1 MIEFSSVEY
10 RHPNGVLAL
19 RNIDLKIRKGEVLA
33 IVGENG
39 AGKTTLIKH
48 TNGLLKPSKGKVTAF
63 DMDTNDESVAN
74 LSRKIGIIF
83 QNPDHQIFSESVE
96 NEVKFALKNFGFKE
110 EAISER
116 LEWALNFFDLERY
129 RTTSPMLLSGGEKK
143 RLCIASVLAWDPDVV
158 VMDEPTVG
166 QDFIQKE
173 RLTKIIQMLVSKGKT
188 VVIVAHD
195 IEFIWPLQPRVI
207 VMCGGK
213 IIADNKA
220 GKIFQERELL
230 DKARIVKPQLQELS
244 EKIHGE
250 SSGAFSNIYDAKQW
264 IISKLKSD

>member
-10 RHPNGVLAL
+10 RHPNGVIAL
-19 RNIDLKIRKGEVLA
+19 RDIDLKIRKGEVLG

-63 DMDTNDESVAN
+63 DVDTNDESVAN
-74 LSRKIGIIF
+74 LSRKVGIIF

-96 NEVKFALKNFGFKE
+96 SEVKFALKNFGLQE
-110 EAISER
+110 EEIVER
-116 LEWALNFFDLERY
+116 LDWALNFFDLERY
-129 RTTSPMLLSGGEKK
+129 RITSPILLSGGEKK

-173 RLTKIIQMLVSKGKT
+173 RLTKIIQMLVAKGKT
-188 VVIVAHD
+188 IVIVSHD

-207 VMCGGK
+207 VMCGGR
-213 IIADNKA
+213 IIADNNA
-220 GKIFQERELL
+220 NKIFQDKEVL
-230 DKARIVKPQLQELS
+230 DKARIVIPQLQELS
-244 EKIHGE
+244 EKIQGK
-250 SSGAFSNIYDAKQW
+250 SSGTFSNVNDAKQW
-264 IISKLKSD
+264 IISKIDSD